1 MQIILL
7 QRVENLG
14 DMGEVVRVKDG
25 YARNF
30 LLPQH
35 LALRATAEN
44 REQFESQRTDL
55 EKANADKRTA
65 AEEISTEL
73 DGATCVLIRQASEAG
88 QLYGSVTAA
97 DIATSVSTASTS
109 VVRRQVQLDKPI
121 KTLGVHAVRV
131 FLHPEVPAMIKVVV
145 ARSDEE
151 AEIHLKAGTVEADGD
166 SQESEAEAEAEEA
179 SEEFF
184 EDGAGPASLDGDE
197 DAEADAEPEPDKADK
212 PDADPD
218 ADKAD

>member
-1 MQIILL
+1 MEIILL

-35 LALRATAEN
+35 IALRAIAEN
-44 REQFESQRTDL
+44 REQFESQRKDL

-65 AEEISTEL
+65 AEKVSVDL
-73 DGATCVLIRQASEAG
+73 DGAICVLIRQASEAG

-97 DIATSVSTASTS
+97 DIAESVSTAGTT

-121 KTLGVHAVRV
+121 KTLGIHAVRV
-131 FLHPEVPAMIKVVV
+131 FLHPEVPAIVQVVV
-145 ARSDEE
+145 ARSEGE
-151 AEIHLKAGTVEADGD
+151 AEIQLKAGTVAADGEGEGED
-166 SQESEAEAEAEEA
+166 SEAAAEAQEA

-184 EDGAGPASLDGDE
+184 EEGAGPASLDSDE
-197 DAEADAEPEPDKADK
+197 DAEADAEPEPEADKADK
-212 PDADPD
+212 PD
-218 ADKAD
+218 KAE

>member
-1 MQIILL
+1 MEIILL

-30 LLPQH
+30 LLPH
-35 LALRATAEN
+35 HIALRATAEN
-44 REQFESQRTDL
+44 REQFESQRKDL

-65 AEEISTEL
+65 AEKVSVDL
-73 DGATCVLIRQASEAG
+73 DGAICVLIRQASEAG

-97 DIATSVSTASTS
+97 DIAESVSTAGTT

-131 FLHPEVPAMIKVVV
+131 FLHPEVPAIVQVVV
-145 ARSDEE
+145 ARSEEE
-151 AEIHLKAGTVEADGD
+151 AEIQLKAGTVAADGED
-166 SQESEAEAEAEEA
+166 SEAAAEAQEA

-184 EDGAGPASLDGDE
+184 EEGAGPASLDSDE
-197 DAEADAEPEPDKADK
+197 DAEADAEPEADKADK
-212 PDADPD
+212 PD
-218 ADKAD
+218 KAE

>member
-1 MQIILL
+1 MEIILL

-30 LLPQH
+30 LLPQNI
-35 LALRATAEN
+35 ALRAIAEN
-44 REQFESQRTDL
+44 REQFESQRKDL

-65 AEEISTEL
+65 AEKVSVDL
-73 DGATCVLIRQASEAG
+73 DGAICVLIRQASEAG

-97 DIATSVSTASTS
+97 DIAESVSTAGTT

-131 FLHPEVPAMIKVVV
+131 FLHPEVPAIVQVVV
-145 ARSDEE
+145 ARSEGE
-151 AEIHLKAGTVEADGD
+151 AEIQLKAGTVAADGEGED
-166 SQESEAEAEAEEA
+166 SEAAAEAQEA

-184 EDGAGPASLDGDE
+184 EEGAGPASLDSDE
-197 DAEADAEPEPDKADK
+197 DAEAEAEAEPEPEADKADK
-212 PDADPD
+212 PD
-218 ADKAD
+218 KAE

>member
-1 MQIILL
+1 MEIILL

-30 LLPQH
+30 LLPQNI
-35 LALRATAEN
+35 ALRAIAEN
-44 REQFESQRTDL
+44 REQFESQRKDL

-65 AEEISTEL
+65 AEKVSVDL
-73 DGATCVLIRQASEAG
+73 DGAICVLIRQASEAG

-97 DIATSVSTASTS
+97 DIAESVSTTGTT

-131 FLHPEVPAMIKVVV
+131 FLHPEVPAMVQVVV
-145 ARSDEE
+145 ARSEEE
-151 AEIHLKAGTVEADGD
+151 AEIQLKAGTVAADGED
-166 SQESEAEAEAEEA
+166 SEAAAEAQEA

-184 EDGAGPASLDGDE
+184 EEGAGPASLDSDE
-197 DAEADAEPEPDKADK
+197 DAEADAEPEPEADKADK
-212 PDADPD
+212 PD
-218 ADKAD
+218 KAE

>member
-1 MQIILL
+1 MEIILL

-35 LALRATAEN
+35 IALRATAEN
-44 REQFESQRTDL
+44 REQFESQRKDL

-65 AEEISTEL
+65 AEKVSVDL
-73 DGATCVLIRQASEAG
+73 DGAICVLIRQASEAG

-97 DIATSVSTASTS
+97 DIAESVSTAGTT

-131 FLHPEVPAMIKVVV
+131 FLHPEVPAIVQVVV
-145 ARSDEE
+145 ARSEEE
-151 AEIHLKAGTVEADGD
+151 AEIQLKAGTVAADGED
-166 SQESEAEAEAEEA
+166 SEAAAEAQEA

-184 EDGAGPASLDGDE
+184 EEGAGPASLDSDE
-197 DAEADAEPEPDKADK
+197 DAEADAEPEADKADK
-212 PDADPD
+212 PD
-218 ADKAD
+218 KAE

>member
-1 MQIILL
+1 MEIILL

-35 LALRATAEN
+35 IALRAIAEN
-44 REQFESQRTDL
+44 REQFESQRKDL

-65 AEEISTEL
+65 AEKVSVDL
-73 DGATCVLIRQASEAG
+73 DAAICVLIRQASEAG

-97 DIATSVSTASTS
+97 DIAESVSTTGTT

-131 FLHPEVPAMIKVVV
+131 FLHPEVPAIVQVVV
-145 ARSDEE
+145 ARSEGE
-151 AEIHLKAGTVEADGD
+151 AEIQLKAGTVAADGEGEGED
-166 SQESEAEAEAEEA
+166 SEAAAEAQEA

-184 EDGAGPASLDGDE
+184 EEGAGPASLDSDE
-197 DAEADAEPEPDKADK
+197 DAEADAEPEPEADKADK
-212 PDADPD
+212 PD
-218 ADKAD
+218 KAE

>member
-1 MQIILL
+1 MEIILL

-35 LALRATAEN
+35 IALRAIAEN
-44 REQFESQRTDL
+44 REQFESQRKDL

-65 AEEISTEL
+65 AEKVSVDL
-73 DGATCVLIRQASEAG
+73 DGAICVLIRQASEAG

-97 DIATSVSTASTS
+97 DIAESVSTAGTT

-131 FLHPEVPAMIKVVV
+131 FLHPEVPAIVQVVV
-145 ARSDEE
+145 ARSEGE
-151 AEIHLKAGTVEADGD
+151 AEIQLKAGTVAADGEGEGED
-166 SQESEAEAEAEEA
+166 SEAAAEAQEA

-184 EDGAGPASLDGDE
+184 EEGAGPASLDSDE
-197 DAEADAEPEPDKADK
+197 DAEAEPEPEADKADK
-212 PDADPD
+212 PD
-218 ADKAD
+218 KAE

>member
-1 MQIILL
+1 MEIILL

-30 LLPQH
+30 LLPQNI
-35 LALRATAEN
+35 ALRAIAEN
-44 REQFESQRTDL
+44 REQFESQRKDL

-65 AEEISTEL
+65 AEKVSVDL
-73 DGATCVLIRQASEAG
+73 DGAICVLIRQASEAG

-97 DIATSVSTASTS
+97 DIAESVSTTGTT

-131 FLHPEVPAMIKVVV
+131 FLHPEVPAMVQVVV
-145 ARSDEE
+145 ARSEEE
-151 AEIHLKAGTVEADGD
+151 AEIQLKAGTVAADGED
-166 SQESEAEAEAEEA
+166 SEAAAEAQEA

-184 EDGAGPASLDGDE
+184 EEGAGPASLDSDE
-197 DAEADAEPEPDKADK
+197 DAEADAEPEADKADK
-212 PDADPD
+212 PD
-218 ADKAD
+218 KAE

>member
-1 MQIILL
+1 MEIILL

-35 LALRATAEN
+35 IALRAIAEN
-44 REQFESQRTDL
+44 REQFESQRKDL

-65 AEEISTEL
+65 AEKVSVDL
-73 DGATCVLIRQASEAG
+73 DGAICVLIRQASEAG

-97 DIATSVSTASTS
+97 DIAESVSTAGTT

-131 FLHPEVPAMIKVVV
+131 FLHPEVPAIVQVVV
-145 ARSDEE
+145 ARSEGE
-151 AEIHLKAGTVEADGD
+151 AEIQLKAGTVAADGEGEGED
-166 SQESEAEAEAEEA
+166 SEAAAEAQEA

-184 EDGAGPASLDGDE
+184 EEGAGPASLDSDE
-197 DAEADAEPEPDKADK
+197 DAEADAEPEPEADKADK
-212 PDADPD
+212 PD
-218 ADKAD
+218 KAE

>member
-1 MQIILL
+1 MEIILL

-35 LALRATAEN
+35 IALRAIAEN
-44 REQFESQRTDL
+44 REQFESQRKDL

-65 AEEISTEL
+65 AEKVSVDL
-73 DGATCVLIRQASEAG
+73 DGAICVLIRQASEAG

-97 DIATSVSTASTS
+97 DIAESVSTAGTT

-121 KTLGVHAVRV
+121 KTLGIHAVRV
-131 FLHPEVPAMIKVVV
+131 FLHPEVPAIVQVVV
-145 ARSDEE
+145 ARSEGE
-151 AEIHLKAGTVEADGD
+151 AEIQLKAGTVAADGEGEGED
-166 SQESEAEAEAEEA
+166 SEAAAEAQEA

-184 EDGAGPASLDGDE
+184 EEGAGPASLDSDE
-197 DAEADAEPEPDKADK
+197 DAEAEAEPEPEPEADKADK
-212 PDADPD
+212 PD
-218 ADKAD
+218 KAE

>member
-1 MQIILL
+1 MEIILL

-14 DMGEVVRVKDG
+14 DMGEVLRVKDG

-35 LALRATAEN
+35 IALRATAEN
-44 REQFESQRTDL
+44 RKQFESQRNDL

-65 AEEISTEL
+65 AEKVSTEF

-97 DIATSVSTASTS
+97 DIADSVRTAGTT

-131 FLHPEVPAMIKVVV
+131 FLHPEVPATVQVVV
-145 ARSDEE
+145 ARSEEE
-151 AEIHLKAGTVEADGD
+151 AEVQLKAGTVAADGKGE
-166 SQESEAEAEAEEA
+166 ESEAATEAQAA

-184 EDGAGPASLDGDE
+184 EEGAGPESLDSDE
-197 DAEADAEPEPDKADK
+197 DSEADAEPDPDKAE
-212 PDADPD
+212 
-218 ADKAD
+218 

>member
-1 MQIILL
+1 MEIILL

-35 LALRATAEN
+35 IALRAIAEN
-44 REQFESQRTDL
+44 REQFESQRKDL

-65 AEEISTEL
+65 AEKVSVDL
-73 DGATCVLIRQASEAG
+73 DGAICVLIRQASEAG

-97 DIATSVSTASTS
+97 DIAESVSTAGTT

-131 FLHPEVPAMIKVVV
+131 FLHPEVPAMVQVVV
-145 ARSDEE
+145 ARSEEE
-151 AEIHLKAGTVEADGD
+151 AEIQLKAGTVAADGED
-166 SQESEAEAEAEEA
+166 SEAAAEAQEA

-184 EDGAGPASLDGDE
+184 EEGAGPASLDSDE
-197 DAEADAEPEPDKADK
+197 DAEADAEPEPEADKADK
-212 PDADPD
+212 PD
-218 ADKAD
+218 KAE

>member
-1 MQIILL
+1 MEIILL

-35 LALRATAEN
+35 IALRAIAEN
-44 REQFESQRTDL
+44 REQFESQRKDL

-65 AEEISTEL
+65 AEKVSVDL
-73 DGATCVLIRQASEAG
+73 DGAICVLIRQASEAG

-97 DIATSVSTASTS
+97 DIAESVSTAGTT

-131 FLHPEVPAMIKVVV
+131 FLHPEVPAMVQVVV
-145 ARSDEE
+145 ARSEEE
-151 AEIHLKAGTVEADGD
+151 AEIQLKAGTVAADGED
-166 SQESEAEAEAEEA
+166 SEAAAEAQEA

-184 EDGAGPASLDGDE
+184 EEGAGPASLDSDE
-197 DAEADAEPEPDKADK
+197 DAEADAEPEADKADK
-212 PDADPD
+212 PD
-218 ADKAD
+218 KAE

>member
-1 MQIILL
+1 
-7 QRVENLG
+7 
-14 DMGEVVRVKDG
+14 
-25 YARNF
+25 
-30 LLPQH
+30 
-35 LALRATAEN
+35 
-44 REQFESQRTDL
+44 
-55 EKANADKRTA
+55 
-65 AEEISTEL
+65 
-73 DGATCVLIRQASEAG
+73 VLIRQASEAG